1 MQLSGFIKPMDKET
15 AIRAFVVSLKVAFR
29 NASIYSLDHPA
40 FTAGIADLQK
50 KIGDLFEFVIPLNI
64 GFSPHSLF
72 MDGYFYEKDKIYQD
86 LAKLFHFRKIKSM
99 EIDQSV
105 SQADLIKFIAKV
117 SEPARDILTQG
128 GPIAILEKEQIQSI
142 SVEELDYRELL
153 KGEGKDL
160 KEIWVRLLQ
169 EALEAQNR
177 EQIREL
183 ANSFPKV
190 IREFSVEE
198 IVDSRETKSTLQ
210 QFFTFL
216 QANEEKKFVECS
228 KEFVKSTMRNKD
240 NAPQEA
246 FREIRQITEGIME
259 EDLALTFWEEILTDE
274 SFEPLNLNIFSKF
287 VEGKKADKV
296 NYHISKMFR
305 TNESI
310 NSNLQLM
317 DKLKELF
324 SGPDNELISGI
335 YRKTLNNLLE
345 NLSWESEKSFD
356 HQQIFRNSRFIFS
369 NLFEAESSPDDAVI
383 LLKHILDQW
392 DRILR
397 ERDFEFLKVLYD
409 ALAVRSRDL
418 ASDPIYKQITFR
430 LAEFVERSILDG
442 NLSLYLEHFINR
454 LDKSVFEVNVYLD
467 KIFTEAK
474 ITPYILKAYFKFHT
488 EYLFYFNL
496 NLDTYASDLNL
507 IDRIISSLQMI
518 DSRVS
523 FVTLKTLFKH
533 KNPRITRRVL
543 QALQEITPYETEF
556 LLPLIRGKDLALK
569 AEALVILSKDE
580 TMSKKAMNR
589 MFLFHSPFGIKNRVI
604 LNHIQLVERKNLRE
618 AVPYLKILSQ
628 RKAFWNRKV
637 RETSQQILETWNAG

>member
-1 MQLSGFIKPMDKET
+1 MDKEA
-15 AIRAFVVSLKVAFR
+15 AIRAFVISLKVAFR
-29 NASIYSLDHPA
+29 NASIYSLEHPA
-40 FTAGIADLQK
+40 FASGIEDLQK
-50 KIGDLFEFVIPLNI
+50 KIEDLFEFIIPLNI

-72 MDGYFYEKDKIYQD
+72 IDGYFYEKEKIYQE

-105 SQADLIKFIAKV
+105 SQAELIKFIAKV
-117 SEPARDILTQG
+117 SEPTRDIFAQG

-142 SVEELDYRELL
+142 TVEELDYRELL
-153 KGEGKDL
+153 KGEGKEL

-169 EALEAQNR
+169 DALETQNQ
-177 EQIREL
+177 EQIMEL

-190 IREFSVEE
+190 IKEFSIQE
-198 IVDSRETKSTLQ
+198 IIDSRETKDTLK

-216 QANEEKKFVECS
+216 HANEDKKFVECS

-246 FREIRQITEGIME
+246 FREIRQMTKGIME

-287 VEGKKADKV
+287 VEGRKEDKV
-296 NYHISKMFR
+296 NYHIQKMFR
-305 TNESI
+305 TNETI

-324 SGPDNELISGI
+324 SGPESELISGI
-335 YRKTLNNLLE
+335 YRKTLNTLLK
-345 NLSWESEKSFD
+345 NLSWETDKSFD

-369 NLFEAESSPDDAVI
+369 NLFESESSPDDAVI
-383 LLKHILDQW
+383 LLKQILDQW
-392 DRILR
+392 DRILQ

-409 ALAVRSRDL
+409 ALTVRNHDM
-418 ASDPIYKQITFR
+418 ASDPVYKQIKHQI
-430 LAEFVERSILDG
+430 AEFVERSILEG
-442 NLSLYLEHFINR
+442 NLSLYLEHFINQFE
-454 LDKSVFEVNVYLD
+454 KSVFEVNMYLD
-467 KIFTEAK
+467 NIFTEAK

-496 NLDTYASDLNL
+496 NLDTYASDINL
-507 IDRIISSLQMI
+507 MERIITSLQMI

-533 KNPRITRRVL
+533 KNPRIKRRVL
-543 QALQEITPYETEF
+543 QALQDITLYEIEF
-556 LLPLIRGKDLALK
+556 LLPIIRGKDLVLK

-580 TMSKKAMNR
+580 TMIKKALSR
-589 MFLFHSPFGIKNRVI
+589 MFLIQSPFGIRNRWI
-604 LNHIQLVERKNLRE
+604 LDHIFLVERKNLRE
-618 AVPYLKILSQ
+618 AIPYLKALSQ

-637 RETSQQILETWNAG
+637 RGASQQTLEKWNAG

>member
-1 MQLSGFIKPMDKET
+1 MDKEA
-15 AIRAFVVSLKVAFR
+15 AIRAFVISLKVAFR
-29 NASIYSLDHPA
+29 NASIYSLEHPA
-40 FTAGIADLQK
+40 FASCIEDLQK
-50 KIGDLFEFVIPLNI
+50 KIEDLFEFIIPLSI

-72 MDGYFYEKDKIYQD
+72 MDGYFYEKEKIFQE
-86 LAKLFHFRKIKSM
+86 LAKLFHYRKIKSM

-105 SQADLIKFIAKV
+105 SPEELIKFIAKV

-128 GPIAILEKEQIQSI
+128 GPIAILEKQQIQSI
-142 SVEELDYRELL
+142 TVEELDYRELL
-153 KGEGKDL
+153 TGEGRDL
-160 KEIWVRLLQ
+160 KDIWIRLLQ
-169 EALEAQNR
+169 EALEKQNQ
-177 EQIREL
+177 EQIMEL
-183 ANSFPKV
+183 ANTFPKV
-190 IREFSVEE
+190 INEFTVRE
-198 IVDSRETKSTLQ
+198 IIDSRETKDTLKK
-210 QFFTFL
+210 FFSFL
-216 QANEEKKFVECS
+216 QANEDKRFIACS

-240 NAPQEA
+240 NASRED
-246 FREIRQITEGIME
+246 FREIRQMTKGIIE

-287 VEGKKADKV
+287 VEGKKEDKV

-324 SGPDNELISGI
+324 SGPESELISGI
-335 YRKTLNNLLE
+335 YRKTLNTLLE
-345 NLSWESEKSFD
+345 NLSWESDKSFD

-369 NLFEAESSPDDAVI
+369 NLFETESSPDAAVS
-383 LLKHILDQW
+383 LLKQLLGQW
-392 DRILR
+392 DRILQ

-409 ALAVRSRDL
+409 ALAARSHDL
-418 ASDPIYKQITFR
+418 DSDPVYKQINHR

-454 LDKSVFEVNVYLD
+454 FNTSVFEVNIYLD
-467 KIFTEAK
+467 QIFTEAK

-507 IDRIISSLQMI
+507 MERIITSLQMI

-533 KNPRITRRVL
+533 KNPRIKRRVL
-543 QALQEITPYETEF
+543 QALQDITLYETEF
-556 LLPLIRGKDLALK
+556 LLPIIRGKDLVLK
-569 AEALVILSKDE
+569 AEALVILSKDDA
-580 TMSKKAMNR
+580 MSKKALSR
-589 MFLFHSPFGIKNRVI
+589 IFLIHSPFGIRNRW
-604 LNHIQLVERKNLRE
+604 LLDHINLVERKNLQQ
-618 AVPYLKILSQ
+618 AIPYLQTLSQ
-628 RKAFWNRKV
+628 RKALWNRRV
-637 RETSQQILETWNAG
+637 RETSRQILEKWNAG